1 MHNFAISASGLRMS
15 FGDRTVLD
23 GVDLE
28 VPSGT
33 VFALLGAE
41 GSGKTTVIRI
51 LSGVTGADEGLVRIT
66 GEHVGR
72 RSPLDDSLT
81 GEDNLLAVARRR
93 GLDHA
98 EAARC
103 AADLL
108 GRLGL
113 TEVSGMASGIPVAAY
128 SGGMRH
134 RLGIA
139 TALVGSPEVVLLDEP
154 TGGLDPSG
162 RRAVRR
168 VLRDLAAEGVT
179 VFLTTR
185 HPRDAGELADRV
197 AVLSQGRIVAE
208 GTPREL
214 GRLASCGHAHLRF
227 ADAEELEWAVR
238 VLGGV
243 PGDDEAFTLR
253 VPNDGS
259 VGSLRALL
267 DRIDHQL
274 LAVDGL
280 SIHAPDPDD
289 VFLTL
294 TARPV
299 TG

>member
-1 MHNFAISASGLRMS
+1 MHNFAISASGLRVS

-51 LSGVTGADEGLVRIT
+51 LSGVTGADEGLVRIA

-81 GEDNLLAVARRR
+81 GEDNLLTVARRR

-113 TEVSGMASGIPVAAY
+113 TEVSGMTSGIPVAAY

-214 GRLASCGHAHLRF
+214 GHLASCGHAHLRF

-280 SIHAPDPDD
+280 SVHAPDPDD

-294 TARPV
+294 TRPV